1 MSSEIQANRVT
12 RSTAL
17 LSVVVAM
24 CVAVAAYQAAA
35 FYQGY
40 QPSEDFQRLWDY
52 VYVLL
57 LATWVDED
65 SRGRPEVERPSFDIG
80 LFMLLIWIFYLP
92 WYLLR
97 TRGRKGWLWIAGLFT
112 AAFLG
117 WILQVLI
124 YAAR

>member
-1 MSSEIQANRVT
+1 MT

-35 FYQGY
+35 FYRGY
-40 QPSEDFQRLWDY
+40 QPAEDFQQLWNG

-57 LATWVDED
+57 LAIWIDED

-97 TRGRKGWLWIAGLFT
+97 TRGRKGWFWIAG
-112 AAFLG
+112 FLALVFLST
-117 WILQVLI
+117 ILQLAI
-124 YAAR
+124 YAAS